1 MDLTLHAYQE
11 QAVVELVQTYDD
23 AAHANRRRGKST
35 AIALTAPT
43 GAGKTVIAAAFIE
56 RLLIGDGE
64 NVGANP
70 DLAVLWLSDS
80 PDLNQ
85 QTLDKLEV
93 ATDKVTGVVVDEQ
106 FDEPY
111 FPPGRVYFINTQKLG
126 GGAKTYRAG
135 GARRYD
141 LWDTIAGSVARY
153 GPSFLV
159 IIDEAHRGT
168 GVTTGNPETILGQ
181 VIGGGPNLRTPPGVV
196 LGISATQDRF
206 RALVGQE
213 RTWEPVTVDPADVR
227 ASGLVKDDLPIG
239 RTTDDQEGDVTL
251 LAEATARLMV
261 MRESWAQ
268 FTAANEEPPV
278 EPALVVQLPASVAAG
293 KVAQY
298 IDVIRETDPTITP
311 DNIAHCL
318 QDHRPEKFGQY
329 TIPYVAPTS
338 IQSDT
343 RIRVVLFK
351 EALTTGWD
359 CPRAEVM
366 VSLRSASDPTYITQL
381 IGRMIRN
388 PLARRIESRAEL
400 NAVWVYLPH
409 FDADAVNQVVARLRD
424 GDDAVTV
431 RPVVDP
437 VRTVR
442 NPAVPGTVWE
452 AFKDFP
458 TYTRP
463 TTVARNAVDRA
474 IQLGMLLQ
482 EVGGLKASES
492 LVRAAVVGTM
502 RSFLARHQE
511 TVQEKADSYA
521 RIDFEVQW
529 VDYLTGEVTDTT
541 TGSRETVVRNID
553 DLYASAQRRLFGA
566 PAKWFWNDLCDQM
579 DTEDAK
585 LTVAAMS
592 TMPDIRAEI
601 TDAAESLI
609 RSWRKEHQWRVSER
623 GGEMVARLNGIL
635 ETSPRP
641 ELTTIIE
648 PTPKEV
654 ADQALRLP
662 LHLIAAAEGQDCP
675 AGMYPVKFGSAW
687 EERTIRSA
695 LSGEGVLGWYRNPP
709 SGAAAVRIPWSPP
722 DDPDTVGLLA
732 PDLLVFREM
741 DGRGVVVDILDPHD
755 PTRDDTLGKW
765 RALARFGQE
774 HADRLGRVW
783 AIVED
788 ADKNLVFLDL
798 RRESVVEALNR
809 DQVDLRGLFDSD
821 GGRLPHQE

>member
-1 MDLTLHAYQE
+1 VDLTLHTYQE

-23 AAHANRRRGKST
+23 AAHASRRRGKST

-56 RLLIGDGE
+56 RLLVGDGE

-85 QTLDKLEV
+85 QTLDKLKV
-93 ATDKVTGVVVDEQ
+93 ATDKVTGTVVDEQ

-111 FPPGRVYFINTQKLG
+111 FPPGQVYFINTQKLG

-135 GARRYD
+135 GARRYG

-181 VIGGGPNLRTPPGVV
+181 VLSGGANLRTPPGVV
-196 LGISATQDRF
+196 LGISATQERF
-206 RALVGQE
+206 RKLVGSS
-213 RTWEPVTVDPADVR
+213 RTWEPVIVEAADVR

-251 LAEATARLMV
+251 LAEATARLAV
-261 MRESWAQ
+261 MRESWAS
-268 FTAANEEPPV
+268 FTTANEEQPV
-278 EPALVVQLPASVAAG
+278 EPALVVQLPASVAAA

-318 QDHRPEKFGQY
+318 QEHRPEVFGQY
-329 TIPYVAPTS
+329 TIPYVPPTA

-366 VSLRSASDPTYITQL
+366 ISLRSASDPTYITQL
-381 IGRMIRN
+381 IGRMVRN
-388 PLARRIESRAEL
+388 PLARRIESRADL

-409 FDADAVNQVVARLRD
+409 FNKDAVNSVVARLRE
-424 GDDAVTV
+424 GDDAITVAPVLEPVT
-431 RPVVDP
+431 
-437 VRTVR
+437 TVR
-442 NPAVPGTVWE
+442 NPNVPDSVWA
-452 AFKDFP
+452 AFRGFP

-463 TTVARNAVDRA
+463 TKVAKNAVDRA
-474 IQLGMLLQ
+474 IKLGMLFQ

-492 LVRAAVVGTM
+492 LVRTSVTAAA
-502 RSFLARHQE
+502 RAALARHAQA
-511 TVQEKADSYA
+511 VQAKAQTYS

-529 VDYLTGEVTDTT
+529 VDYLTGEVTETSD
-541 TGSRETVVRNID
+541 GFRETVVRNID
-553 DLYASAQRRLFGA
+553 DLYASAQRRMFGA
-566 PAKWFWNDLCDQM
+566 PAKWLWNELCDEM
-579 DTEDAK
+579 DPEDAK
-585 LTVAAMS
+585 LTVAALS
-592 TMPDIRAEI
+592 TLPDIKADI
-601 TDAAESLI
+601 TAAAEALI
-609 RSWRKEHQWRVSER
+609 RSWLKEHQWRVSEQ

-641 ELTTIIE
+641 EPTPVIE
-648 PTPKEV
+648 PSPREV
-654 ADQALRLP
+654 ADQELRLP
-662 LHLIAAAEGQDCP
+662 LHLIAAAPGQACP
-675 AGMYPVKFGSAW
+675 AGLYPVKFGSSW
-687 EERTIRSA
+687 EERAIASA
-695 LSGEGVLGWYRNPP
+695 LNGDGVLGWYRNPP
-709 SGAAAVRIPWSPP
+709 NGAASVRIPWWPP
-722 DDPDTVGLLA
+722 EDPQNVGLLA
-732 PDLLVFREM
+732 PDLLVFR
-741 DGRGVVVDILDPHD
+741 DVPDRGVVVDILDPHD
-755 PTRDDTLGKW
+755 PTREDTIGKW
-765 RALARFGQE
+765 RALARFAVE
-774 HADRLGRVW
+774 HGDRLGRVW
-783 AIVED
+783 AIVVG
-788 ADKNLVFLDL
+788 ADKRLLFLDL
-798 RRESVVEALNR
+798 RRQAVVAALNT
-809 DQVDLRGLFDSD
+809 DGVDVRRLFEQE
-821 GGRLPHQE
+821 GGRLPEQ